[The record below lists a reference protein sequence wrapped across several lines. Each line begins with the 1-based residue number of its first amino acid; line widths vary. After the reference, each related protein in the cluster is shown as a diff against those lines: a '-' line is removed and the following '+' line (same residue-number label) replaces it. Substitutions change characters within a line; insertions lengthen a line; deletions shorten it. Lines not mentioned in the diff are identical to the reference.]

1 MSTYFSLLP
10 RPPLSSSPPP
20 SFLSLLLP
28 PSPSSFLLLPLLLQ
42 VPVKPKE
49 FYNPVQSLL
58 VESSSSKDAK
68 EATTGD
74 AGDDANAPWG
84 VHEKNKRSKDAW
96 QETLALRTVG
106 KLRYDEKLKA
116 PMKKD
121 SLYKP
126 IVRTKKRFNPLRVP
140 EKLQVRHIR
149 HRMVIL

>member
-1 MSTYFSLLP
+1 MSTYVSLLP

-20 SFLSLLLP
+20 SFLSILLP
-28 PSPSSFLLLPLLLQ
+28 PPLPLLLQ

-58 VESSSSKDAK
+58 VESSSSKDATD
-68 EATTGD
+68 ATTGD

-140 EKLQVRHIR
+140 EKLQVRYIR

>member
-1 MSTYFSLLP
+1 MSF
-10 RPPLSSSPPP
+10 
-20 SFLSLLLP
+20 SLLLP
-28 PSPSSFLLLPLLLQ
+28 PLVQ

-58 VESSSSKDAK
+58 VESSSSKKDAP
-68 EATTGD
+68 TGD

-126 IVRTKKRFNPLRVP
+126 IVRTKKRFNPLRIP
-140 EKLQVRHIR
+140 EKLQVRYTEDIECSFN
-149 HRMVIL
+149 L